1 MSESLPHPPDPI
13 LVAIGPDARTL
24 RLVHAGFRM
33 AREQHRPWIA
43 LHISVPGEETPEEAD
58 QARVWL
64 QEARELGAETRWTT
78 SPNLVNGLV
87 DEARKRLPSA
97 VLMGEKPTKGFWA
110 RLEHTKAQEL
120 LRREPAVRVVTVPL
134 DVPPPEGK
142 RIRSLAD
149 AFGVLAATAV
159 LLVVCALFAA
169 ALAAVAGFPAIP
181 AVFAAGV
188 AFITHRWSRRAAL
201 PAILLS
207 ILIYLFLFADPVFR
221 IAFND
226 WPRFLYFAGTL
237 VVVQALVDLTDRLR
251 LEMRTS
257 RRREA
262 ETVLLLLLG
271 RALARCTTM
280 GEVADVLT
288 ERFRSFHQAEAWL
301 RVPQPDGTW
310 SCFPAPGSDL
320 PDPGGLRTVLGTD
333 ADREDPLEPLW
344 HDGWTYLALAGTHGT
359 EGLLQVRHPE
369 GLAFPQEAWGSL
381 QAFAVQGALAI
392 ERIHGLESAQ
402 RARTDRE
409 TERMRSSLLSAIS
422 HDFRTPLAAIQGAA
436 SSLLLPAEPLPEA
449 TRRDMLAMI
458 HDESERLARLLS
470 NLLDLTRLESGVLRA
485 RKEWQPLDEVIG
497 AALRRIE
504 ADGRASEV
512 HVELPDELPLVPL
525 DAVLM
530 EQLLINLLA
539 NARRHAPG
547 SPVELRAWLETGT
560 LELAVSD
567 RGPGIPEGYQERVFE
582 RFFRMP
588 GRDGGVGLGLAI
600 CEAIAKTHGGRI
612 WVEPSS
618 EEGATFRIS
627 LPMEGEPPSPPAEP
641 LP

>member
-1 MSESLPHPPDPI
+1 MSESLPHPPEPI

-33 AREQHRPWIA
+33 AREQGRPWIA
-43 LHISVPGEETPEEAD
+43 LHIAVPGEETPEEAD

-64 QEARELGAETRWTT
+64 QEARELGAESLWTA
-78 SPNLVNGLV
+78 SPNLVTGLV
-87 DEARKRLPSA
+87 DEARRRQPSA
-97 VLMGEKPTKGFWA
+97 VLMGEKPTKGLWA

-134 DVPPPEGK
+134 DAPTPERK

-149 AFGVLAATAV
+149 ALGVLAATAV
-159 LLVVCALFAA
+159 LLVVCALFAS
-169 ALAAVAGFPAIP
+169 ALATRAGFPAIP

-207 ILIYLFLFADPVFR
+207 VLIYLFLFAEPLFR
-221 IAFND
+221 FAFND
-226 WPRFLYFAGTL
+226 WPRLLYFVGTL
-237 VVVQALVDLTDRLR
+237 VVAQALVDLTDRLR
-251 LEMRTS
+251 SEMRTS

-280 GEVADVLT
+280 GEVAEVLT

-301 RVPQPDGTW
+301 RVSRPDGTW
-310 SCFPAPGSDL
+310 SCLPDSGAGL
-320 PDPGGLRTVLGTD
+320 PDPGELPAGL
-333 ADREDPLEPLW
+333 ASDREDPLEPLFR
-344 HDGWTYLALAGTHGT
+344 DGWTYLALASTRGT

-369 GLAFPQEAWGSL
+369 GSAFPQEVWGSL

-392 ERIHGLESAQ
+392 ERIRWLETAQ

-470 NLLDLTRLESGVLRA
+470 NLLDLTRLESGSLRA

-497 AALRRIE
+497 AALRRVE

-512 HVELPDELPLVPL
+512 HVDLTEELPLVPL

-547 SPVELRAWLETGT
+547 SPVELRAWLEAGT

-612 WVEPSS
+612 WAEPSS
-618 EEGATFRIS
+618 GEGAAFRIS

>member
-1 MSESLPHPPDPI
+1 MSEPIPSPAGPI

-33 AREQHRPWIA
+33 ARELNRPWIA
-43 LHISVPGEETPEEAD
+43 LHIAVPDQEPLEERD
-58 QARVWL
+58 QARMWL
-64 QEARELGAETRWTT
+64 QEARELGAEVLWIT
-78 SPNLVNGLV
+78 SPNLVHGLV
-87 DEARKRLPSA
+87 EEARRLRPSA
-97 VLMGEKPTKGFWA
+97 VLMGAKPTKGVWA

-120 LRREPAVRVVTVPL
+120 LRREPAIRVHTVPL
-134 DVPPPEGK
+134 DAPVPERK
-142 RIRSLAD
+142 RIRSIED
-149 AFGVLAATAV
+149 ALGVLAATAV
-159 LLVVCALFAA
+159 LLVVCALFASV
-169 ALAAVAGFPAIP
+169 LAAVAGFPAIP
-181 AVFAAGV
+181 AVFSGGI

-207 ILIYLFLFADPVFR
+207 ILIYLFLFAEPIFR

-226 WPRFLYFAGTL
+226 WPRFLYFVGTL
-237 VVVQALVDLTDRLR
+237 GVVQALVDLMDRLR

-280 GEVADVLT
+280 GEVAEVLT
-288 ERFRSFHQAEAWL
+288 ERFRSFHQADAWL
-301 RVPQPDGTW
+301 RVPQPDGMW
-310 SCFPAPGSDL
+310 SCLPSPGSEL
-320 PDPGGLRTVLGTD
+320 PDPGDLPAGFGSASD
-333 ADREDPLEPLW
+333 QEDPLEPLFR
-344 HDGWTYLALAGTHGT
+344 DGWTYLSLNSTHGA
-359 EGLLQVRHPE
+359 EGLLQIHHSE
-369 GLAFPQEAWGSL
+369 GLPFPQETWGSL

-392 ERIHGLESAQ
+392 ERVHWLETAQ

-547 SPVELRAWLETGT
+547 SPVELRAWLETDT

-612 WVEPSS
+612 WVEPSA
-618 EEGATFRIS
+618 EAGATFRIS